1 MLQPQWAK
9 YNEKPKNCIVGDI
22 FLQLFNR
29 YCTIYVE
36 KQDLLNIID
45 KVSLPSCIMKIINI
59 FLTPMLPDDREPVMD
74 TFNYYIKNSYAAYPE
89 QTLSCE
95 FLDCPAHFHKKHGF
109 VDAGTLKRST
119 GKTVKYL
126 I

>member
-1 MLQPQWAK
+1 LLQPQWAK

-45 KVSLPSCIMKIINI
+45 NVSLPSRIMKIINV
-59 FLTPMLPDDREPVMD
+59 FLTTMLPDDREPVMD
-74 TFNYYIKNSYAAYPE
+74 NSI
-89 QTLSCE
+89 TTS
-95 FLDCPAHFHKKHGF
+95 
-109 VDAGTLKRST
+109 
-119 GKTVKYL
+119 KTVMRPTRSKHCPVNFL
-126 I
+126 THS